1 MKGKHLNLNI
11 WMYMHRIYFIII
23 IIIIFGKK
31 IMWNNLAYIEIENGS
46 NRKVKV

>member
-11 WMYMHRIYFIII
+11 WMYMHRIYFI

-46 NRKVKV
+46 NRKVRV